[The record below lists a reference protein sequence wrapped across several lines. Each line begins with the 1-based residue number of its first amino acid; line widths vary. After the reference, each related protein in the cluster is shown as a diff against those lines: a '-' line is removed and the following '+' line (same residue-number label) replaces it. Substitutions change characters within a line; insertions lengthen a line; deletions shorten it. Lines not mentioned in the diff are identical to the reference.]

1 MWSQAGDEA
10 LGKVEGQQPQS
21 RKSSVEE
28 GKGMEYEGSVGG
40 VVKEQPH
47 QELPQWLQHTKYTHY
62 PNYSY
67 IMHSQRTQWHYQPDA
82 INQP

>member
-1 MWSQAGDEA
+1 VWSQTGDEA

-40 VVKEQPH
+40 VVKE
-47 QELPQWLQHTKYTHY
+47 
-62 PNYSY
+62 
-67 IMHSQRTQWHYQPDA
+67 
-82 INQP
+82 